1 MSTSLDGYDT
11 YRLSLTVSGN
21 ARSVYSIFGDQ
32 DVTLSIPPSY
42 QEDAPF
48 GVNVGGANPAF
59 FPIMAGAEFDSWV
72 TVGITEGDT
81 VGALGSIGL
90 DFESWT
96 ADSGLSTSDGAVFWM
111 DPTSAPDGESVIAQV
126 TIPEGTSAVAVVNA
140 QGKSLTD
147 AIDDWRVAGIE
158 FTIG

>member
-1 MSTSLDGYDT
+1 
-11 YRLSLTVSGN
+11 
-21 ARSVYSIFGDQ
+21 
-32 DVTLSIPPSY
+32 
-42 QEDAPF
+42 
-48 GVNVGGANPAF
+48 
-59 FPIMAGAEFDSWV
+59 
-72 TVGITEGDT
+72 
-81 VGALGSIGL
+81 
-90 DFESWT
+90 
-96 ADSGLSTSDGAVFWM
+96 M